1 MANTYAVYSSGQIVL
16 EYWCGDIYF
25 DELMAHQLKQQSDT
39 RITPQSS
46 EIVDFRD
53 VNTYLSD
60 SDVVKFSETLAKSN
74 LTKKIAL
81 ITRIK
86 DWEQATL
93 FSKKAW
99 FLDVEVIVFHTVE
112 AACAWVDFDS
122 KHIEKKLNQLKLG
135 LTAETEPETMAETD
149 S

>member
-1 MANTYAVYSSGQIVL
+1 
-16 EYWCGDIYF
+16 
-25 DELMAHQLKQQSDT
+25 MAHQLKQQSDT

-60 SDVVKFSETLAKSN
+60 SEVVKFSETLAKSN

-99 FLDVEVIVFHTVE
+99 YLDVEVIVFHTVE

-122 KHIEKKLNQLKLG
+122 MHIEKKLNQLKLG
-135 LTAETEPETMAETD
+135 LTAETEHETET
-149 S
+149 